1 MQFKKRNVSIKYL
14 EKQMKLLKPII
25 DAPHNQRRKLLQKAD
40 KKLIMV
46 LCESISNILAGN
58 IPINND
64 IKSKL
69 KKHRASLHF
78 LCEKK
83 HSIKK
88 RKQVLGQKGGAF
100 PLIIPA
106 LVTGISSIISSLI

>member
-1 MQFKKRNVSIKYL
+1 MPPPPPPPIKTLKKRVKK
-14 EKQMKLLKPII
+14 EEVPEM
-25 DAPHNQRRKLLQKAD
+25 
-40 KKLIMV
+40 KLIMV
-46 LCESISNILAGN
+46 LCESLSNILAGN

-106 LVTGISSIISSLI
+106 LVTGISSIISSLISR